1 MYCVSRG
8 MYGVMLY
15 LHDQQSMGVLGDV
28 LCILVSSVGSHRLFA
43 YSVCVSGE
51 IERERDTKRGLTTR
65 YIKMCVCVC
74 VCVCVCAGADLENF
88 VYWV

>member
-1 MYCVSRG
+1 MYLG

-28 LCILVSSVGSHRLFA
+28 LFILVSSVGSHRLFS

-51 IERERDTKRGLTTR
+51 REREIKWGGLTTR
-65 YIKMCVCVC
+65 SCFLLTLGTHAQRGLRYLVCVS
-74 VCVCVCAGADLENF
+74 VV
-88 VYWV
+88 